1 MLFRYYSK
9 RNKQNLYHEFG
20 LSGVRINGQMLAK
33 GAIVPRVWT
42 RCAPGARS
50 RTENLAVVNY
60 IQYVMLDIN
69 DTPEY
74 PHHYLESQAA
84 FTEVLKKWSPK
95 TAWLLGKRHWESFD
109 R

>member
-1 MLFRYYSK
+1 
-9 RNKQNLYHEFG
+9 
-20 LSGVRINGQMLAK
+20 
-33 GAIVPRVWT
+33 
-42 RCAPGARS
+42 
-50 RTENLAVVNY
+50 
-60 IQYVMLDIN
+60 MLDIN

-95 TAWLLGKRHWESFD
+95 TACLLGKRHWESFD